1 MLSLYRGLLAGFL
14 VAGLAALCYAPSDMV
29 AQDAKDKKDTK
40 DAKDKEKAKEDIKEK
55 SVGIATSDGLSLNG
69 YWFQGTGIEKQRPD
83 AVMMFP
89 APGGKVNDSWI
100 ALAKALSE
108 KNFSVLLFD
117 WRGMGMNGPDGIG
130 QGSRIF
136 SEKDEFWK
144 ERYNGTLLM
153 NIKATVEKN
162 GLDWAKVL
170 STKSNGSMRY
180 RDFMLNDLMAA
191 RFFLDK
197 QNDAGRCNTNRVWIV
212 SEKEGAHLGLAFVAS
227 EFQRH
232 TIHLPKKTTADI
244 APPFKGAGK
253 DYAGIMALSYSGS
266 NSPTASMVYKNALPS
281 IGANDEVKK
290 AKEHLEERLAMV
302 LMYSKK
308 ETGGQSN
315 GLMRS
320 VGVAGSEDEMKKK
333 FKYPKEFDIKA
344 MKPISGIDMIDQN
357 DSFGVK
363 AYIVKAMVE
372 ISKVQN
378 FGKDPTER
386 DAAKT
391 TEVPRIAIEKFNR

>member
-40 DAKDKEKAKEDIKEK
+40 DAKDKAKEDIKEK

-89 APGGKVNDSWI
+89 APGGKVNEAWI
-100 ALAKALSE
+100 SLAKGLSE

-136 SEKDEFWK
+136 SEKDVFWK
-144 ERYNGTLLM
+144 EPYNGTLL
-153 NIKATVEKN
+153 KSSTATIEKN
-162 GLDWAKVL
+162 GLDWKML
-170 STKSNGSMRY
+170 SLRTQGSVRY
-180 RDFMLNDLMAA
+180 RDFLLHDLMAA

-212 SEKEGAHLGLAFVAS
+212 SEKDGAHLGLAFIAS

-232 TIHLPKKTTADI
+232 TIHLPKKNIGDI
-244 APPFKGAGK
+244 SPTFKGAGK
-253 DYAGIMALSYSGS
+253 DYAGIMALSYSGA
-266 NSPTASMVYKNALPS
+266 NPTANMVYKNALPS
-281 IGANDEVKK
+281 FGANDEVKK
-290 AKEHLEERLAMV
+290 AKEHLEDRLAMV

-308 ETGGQSN
+308 ETGGNSN
-315 GLMRS
+315 SLMRS
-320 VGVAGSEDEMKKK
+320 VGVGGTEDEMKKK

-344 MKPISGIDMIDQN
+344 MKPISGIDMIDPM

-391 TEVPRIAIEKFNR
+391 TDVPRIQIEKFNR